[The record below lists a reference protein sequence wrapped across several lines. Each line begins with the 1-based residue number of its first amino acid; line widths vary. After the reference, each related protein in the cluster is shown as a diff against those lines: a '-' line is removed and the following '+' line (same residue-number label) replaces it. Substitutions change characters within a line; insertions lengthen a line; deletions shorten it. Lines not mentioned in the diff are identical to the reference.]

1 MSKTNTLNSH
11 YPERTCRRV
20 DKMGS
25 KEISEH
31 WKGHSKKFMKKFAS
45 KKRRALL
52 KNVKNNKI

>member
-1 MSKTNTLNSH
+1 MSKTNTLTSH
-11 YPERTCRRV
+11 TPERTCRRV
-20 DKMGS
+20 DKMGG

-52 KNVKNNKI
+52 KSVKNNKI